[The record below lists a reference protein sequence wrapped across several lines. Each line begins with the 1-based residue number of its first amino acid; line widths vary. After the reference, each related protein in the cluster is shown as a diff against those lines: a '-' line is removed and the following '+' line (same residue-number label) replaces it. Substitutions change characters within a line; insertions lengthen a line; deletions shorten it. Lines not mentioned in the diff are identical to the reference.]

1 MLMRFGLVAFP
12 LLLALSCSAQTPATI
27 TAPPAGF
34 AAVIPLWPAGQVPLA
49 TGTTEGDV
57 PKLFAYPA
65 AGPGPHAA
73 VLVMPGGGYTHL
85 AIEKEGGNPARWL
98 AARGVSAYVLEYRLS
113 PAYRW
118 PAPAL
123 DATRAMRYLRAH
135 AAELGIAPAKLGV
148 WGFSAG
154 GHLSAY
160 LSTTHTAGNASA
172 PDPLERF
179 SDRPDF
185 AVLSYGRFDL
195 SSAVPR
201 PAATPDA
208 PGMEIVLGATTA
220 QLDVVPRVTRDT
232 TPAFLYSTTGDQT
245 VNSLN
250 DTAYYAALK
259 RMGVPAEL
267 HIFELGAHGSGLADN
282 ASPTPTPA
290 PDELAIWPTL
300 LAHWLR
306 QNGWMP
312 AQP

>member
-1 MLMRFGLVAFP
+1 MRFCLAALL
-12 LLLALSCSAQTPATI
+12 LLLARPLAGQTPATI
-27 TAPPAGF
+27 TAPPKGF
-34 AAVIPLWPAGQVPLA
+34 TQIIPLWPAGQVPLA
-49 TGTTEGDV
+49 TGATDGDI

-65 AGPGPHAA
+65 AGVGPHPA

-118 PAPAL
+118 PVPAL
-123 DATRAMRYLRAH
+123 DATRAMHYLRAH
-135 AAELGIAPAKLGV
+135 AAELGIAPDKLGV

-160 LSTTHTAGNASA
+160 LSTTHTAGDPSASE
-172 PDPLERF
+172 LLNRF

-185 AVLSYGRFDL
+185 AILSYGRFDL

-201 PAATPDA
+201 PAVTAEA
-208 PGMEIVLGATTA
+208 PGMEIVLSATTA
-220 QLDVVPRVTRDT
+220 QIDILPRVTRDT
-232 TPAFLYSTTGDQT
+232 SPAFLYSTTGDQT

-259 RMGVPAEL
+259 RLGVPAEL

-290 PDELAIWPTL
+290 PEELAIWPTL